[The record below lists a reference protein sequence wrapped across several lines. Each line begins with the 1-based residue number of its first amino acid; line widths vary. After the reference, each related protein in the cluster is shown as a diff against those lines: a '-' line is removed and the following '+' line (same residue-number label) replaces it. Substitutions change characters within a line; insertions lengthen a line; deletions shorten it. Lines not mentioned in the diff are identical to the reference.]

1 MEGWIDFISSIG
13 TVMGLHP
20 ELLLAGAAGGWLA
33 VTYQDPLPFWVR
45 SHRVTLSALSATWC
59 TPLTVQLLGFPLDPP
74 VAKFPLALAFGLLTM
89 DVLGRGVISLA
100 RKWFKEKSN
109 D

>member
-1 MEGWIDFISSIG
+1 MEWWIDFISSIG
-13 TVMGLHP
+13 GAMGLHP

-33 VTYQDPLPFWVR
+33 VTYQNPLPFWVR
-45 SHRVTLSALSATWC
+45 SRRVMLSSLFATWC
-59 TPLTVQLLGFPLDPP
+59 TPLTMQLLEFPPDPP

-89 DVLGRGVISLA
+89 DVLGKGVISLA
-100 RKWFKEKSN
+100 RKWFREKSN